1 MTRLADATAALGAP
15 LAALDLAAFDANAA
29 DLARRAG
36 GLPIRVAS
44 NAGTPSPASSPCRAS
59 PA

>member
-1 MTRLADATAALGAP
+1 MTRLADDTADLAAP

-44 NAGTPSPASSPCRAS
+44 KSLR
-59 PA
+59 

>member
-44 NAGTPSPASSPCRAS
+44 KSLR
-59 PA
+59 